1 MRNLLVARFV
11 RRIGISEIS
20 AVVTEKKK
28 FIWQT
33 RKTRD
38 KLLPQRKNEEPRR
51 KLDIKP
57 KVSNSIFLH
66 VTLKSHEIRLEK

>member
-1 MRNLLVARFV
+1 VRNLLVARFV

-33 RKTRD
+33 RKTRVESPF
-38 KLLPQRKNEEPRR
+38 KTEA
-51 KLDIKP
+51 
-57 KVSNSIFLH
+57 
-66 VTLKSHEIRLEK
+66 VTQNDNFCSRNI